1 MKNPLPMSE
10 FINVKLS
17 TTNLTLNSTQ
27 ICMIPSSIMKK
38 GESTMKN
45 CRPTSLGR
53 IVKSP
58 SAPNP
63 MMTKLHRLLGTP
75 PRS

>member
-38 GESTMKN
+38 GDDSHVTDFFCGQMFNSVVCNGCEF
-45 CRPTSLGR
+45 
-53 IVKSP
+53 
-58 SAPNP
+58 
-63 MMTKLHRLLGTP
+63 
-75 PRS
+75 